1 MLWTHRGAALQGCF
15 LQSRAAEGAAK
26 PVRPGLESRSM
37 RHARLTIALLFC
49 FTLSAA
55 DKRAKN
61 VILFLADAGGV
72 PTLNA
77 ASLHGYDAPQ
87 KLYVQGWPNIALS
100 DTSTASNWVTDSA
113 AGMTAI
119 VTGVK
124 TQNGVISQGPD
135 TVRGKKDGARLKTI
149 LEYAE
154 EHGLS
159 TGVITNVNVA
169 DATPAACYSQANDR
183 RKFGDIF
190 LQVFQPRFGDGVD
203 VVMGI
208 GRKPIYDG
216 VTALGK
222 NLDEVAQAS
231 KRPIYGALSEVP
243 ADNLRPVVLLDKDM
257 NVPEAARMAMRVL
270 SKNRKGYFLMI
281 EWDAHTDNPQRG
293 LDNVVNFD
301 KLIREI
307 ASTVDLK
314 ETLLL
319 FTADHSFEL
328 RGVGGKR
335 GQPILTGYDE
345 WKATHDAKE
354 VVQIP
359 ALRVG
364 HSHTGEEVLAA
375 AQGPGSDQVRGYIPN
390 TRLFHVMMNAFGWKQ
405 DK

>member
-1 MLWTHRGAALQGCF
+1 MLR
-15 LQSRAAEGAAK
+15 
-26 PVRPGLESRSM
+26 VRF
-37 RHARLTIALLFC
+37 AILLLLC
-49 FTLSAA
+49 ITLSAA
-55 DKRAKN
+55 KPGKRAKN

-77 ASLHGYDAPQ
+77 ASLHGYNEPQ

-124 TQNGVISQGPD
+124 THNGVISQGPD
-135 TVRGKKDGARLKTI
+135 TIRGKQDGARLKTI

-154 EHGLS
+154 QHGLS

-203 VVMGI
+203 VVMGV

-222 NLDEVAQAS
+222 NLDEVAKAS
-231 KRPIYGALSEVP
+231 KRPIYASLNDVP
-243 ADNLRPVVLLDKDM
+243 ADNMRPVVLLDKDM
-257 NVPEAARMAMRVL
+257 KVPEAARIALRVL

-281 EWDAHTDNPQRG
+281 EWDAHTDDPQRG

-307 ASTVDLK
+307 ASSIDLN
-314 ETLLL
+314 ETLML

-328 RGVGGKR
+328 RSVGGKR
-335 GQPILTGYDE
+335 DVPILTGLEE
-345 WKATHDAKE
+345 WKKTHTSKE
-354 VVQIP
+354 NVAIP

-375 AQGPGSDQVRGYIPN
+375 AQGPGADQVRGYLPN
-390 TRLFHVMMNAFGWKQ
+390 TRLFHVMMNALGWKP
-405 DK
+405 DTK